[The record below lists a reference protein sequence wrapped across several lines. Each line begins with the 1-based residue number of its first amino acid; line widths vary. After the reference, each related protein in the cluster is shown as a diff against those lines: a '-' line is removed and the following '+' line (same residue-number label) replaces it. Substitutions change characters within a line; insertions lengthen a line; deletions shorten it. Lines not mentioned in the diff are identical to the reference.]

1 MKNKR
6 PSDNNGRKEEDDE
19 EKKEKKGNNELAYF
33 NASTSITDLW
43 QRYSLRPG
51 LKCTVNF

>member
-6 PSDNNGRKEEDDE
+6 PSDNNGRKEEGDDE
-19 EKKEKKGNNELAYF
+19 KKEKKEKKGNNELAYS

-43 QRYSLRPG
+43 QRLPFSLD
-51 LKCTVNF
+51 